1 MPSSDR
7 SNFFWDFIWGRLEVF
22 SAFRYRDYRLFWLG
36 AVFSN
41 LGIWALMAGR
51 LWLMHDLTNSPLMLG
66 LLTFSNAAPILL
78 LAMWGG
84 VVADRVNRL
93 KLMIFT
99 RSMFSL
105 QALITGIL
113 VAFGL
118 IQPWHLIVISLAT
131 GGLLSFDIPSRA
143 AILPNLVKKEHL
155 FNAIVLYSFI
165 FGSTAVVGPTFFAPM
180 VNLLGMAGLFFY
192 VGIAYALT
200 VITLLMMRPLS
211 VSAGR
216 DESNLWRG
224 LLDGL
229 AYIRR
234 NRIVLILICIGVV
247 SGVFGSS
254 FNTLLP
260 VFAANILE
268 GGLESYGLLLF
279 GMGAGGLMGTV
290 SLALFGNLKNSTK
303 LQVVTGVAFG
313 LGLAIFSRI
322 TWLPAS
328 VAIIGLVGGASATF
342 GVINNT
348 ILQSIVEDDYRG
360 RVMSIHQLGWG
371 SSAIGGL
378 LMGALAE
385 GVSASFALGIS
396 GLATAVAI
404 GILTLWVINSIRS
417 EPHLVIGKVS

>member
-155 FNAIVLYSFI
+155 FNAIVLY
-165 FGSTAVVGPTFFAPM
+165 
-180 VNLLGMAGLFFY
+180 
-192 VGIAYALT
+192 
-200 VITLLMMRPLS
+200 
-211 VSAGR
+211 
-216 DESNLWRG
+216 
-224 LLDGL
+224 
-229 AYIRR
+229 
-234 NRIVLILICIGVV
+234 
-247 SGVFGSS
+247 
-254 FNTLLP
+254 
-260 VFAANILE
+260 
-268 GGLESYGLLLF
+268 
-279 GMGAGGLMGTV
+279 
-290 SLALFGNLKNSTK
+290 
-303 LQVVTGVAFG
+303 
-313 LGLAIFSRI
+313 
-322 TWLPAS
+322 
-328 VAIIGLVGGASATF
+328 
-342 GVINNT
+342 
-348 ILQSIVEDDYRG
+348 
-360 RVMSIHQLGWG
+360 
-371 SSAIGGL
+371 
-378 LMGALAE
+378 
-385 GVSASFALGIS
+385 
-396 GLATAVAI
+396 
-404 GILTLWVINSIRS
+404 
-417 EPHLVIGKVS
+417 